1 MRRELVEGFWRD
13 APLAPVVRDA
23 EPQELAIPGIYRPML
38 KLGVVVALLM
48 SIGSAAAA
56 SFNCTAATTPLERL
70 ICNTP
75 SLSADD
81 DQLAQVYT
89 AALSAVSEKSRD
101 ALRAGQRS
109 WLRYLAAIMRRQ
121 YRDQRRPVGRHHVVV
136 GRRDR
141 GR

>member
-1 MRRELVEGFWRD
+1 
-13 APLAPVVRDA
+13 
-23 EPQELAIPGIYRPML
+23 ML

-56 SFNCTAATTPLERL
+56 SFNCAATTPLERL

-109 WLRYLAAIMRRQ
+109 WIRYLAAICPVSESSDDAARQ
-121 YRDQRRPVGRHHVVV
+121 TQVGSQANSSRMH
-136 GRRDR
+136 R
-141 GR
+141 GKLSFALAGA